1 MHSLTVRVVINAG
14 YTTLKKSSV
23 GSLCLI
29 YFEPDIRSMSRVVN
43 IIPIQSV
50 YFVNFLPLLIPIWRP
65 WKFDIGAKL
74 AAINVDS
81 VLFV

>member
-1 MHSLTVRVVINAG
+1 MHSLTVRVVINAAH
-14 YTTLKKSSV
+14 TTLKKSIV
-23 GSLCLI
+23 GSMCLI
-29 YFEPDIRSMSRVVN
+29 AFEPDIRVVN
-43 IIPIQSV
+43 FIPIQSV

-74 AAINVDS
+74 SAINVDS